1 MIECIMI
8 VFISRMTI
16 NYNHEIN
23 KSMHTCSKW
32 LWWHLRQP
40 ILKFNSH
47 RLQRIKTELH
57 TATVSLSKKPVT
69 VKRDIG
75 AYAKVILK
83 LCISQSQCQT
93 RLQLIDKSFWS
104 NVKMSWFKRESLSVN
119 HSYEQQNLHDGKISF
134 CCKKHITQPLQRM
147 VAKKNLILVT
157 MCSRVSQLTSDNH
170 KTQFAIRL
178 WSSVTDKR
186 WKHHQ
191 TERWGKTLCTTMQS
205 HETLKIINVMPL
217 YIEPVLYLTS
227 PGAGLPFIWAMYVPP
242 QRV

>member
-69 VKRDIG
+69 VKRGIG

-93 RLQLIDKSFWS
+93 KLQLIDKSFWS
-104 NVKMSWFKRESLSVN
+104 NVKMSWFKRESLSIK
-119 HSYEQQNLHDGKISF
+119 SLLPTTESPWWQNIILLQKAYNTAPSTHG
-134 CCKKHITQPLQRM
+134 CEKKPYP
-147 VAKKNLILVT
+147 
-157 MCSRVSQLTSDNH
+157 CY
-170 KTQFAIRL
+170 
-178 WSSVTDKR
+178 
-186 WKHHQ
+186 
-191 TERWGKTLCTTMQS
+191 
-205 HETLKIINVMPL
+205 NV
-217 YIEPVLYLTS
+217 
-227 PGAGLPFIWAMYVPP
+227 
-242 QRV
+242 

>member
-23 KSMHTCSKW
+23 KSMHTCSKL

-40 ILKFNSH
+40 ILKVNSH
-47 RLQRIKTELH
+47 RLQRIKTVLH
-57 TATVSLSKKPVT
+57 TATVSLSLQKPVT
-69 VKRDIG
+69 VQQDIG

-83 LCISQSQCQT
+83 LCISQSQCPT
-93 RLQLIDKSFWS
+93 KLQPIDKSFWS
-104 NVKMSWFKRESLSVN
+104 NVKMSWFKRESLSIN
-119 HSYEQQNLHDGKISF
+119 HSYQQQNLHDGKISF
-134 CCKKHITQPLQRM
+134 CCKKHTTQPLQRM

-178 WSSVTDKR
+178 
-186 WKHHQ
+186 
-191 TERWGKTLCTTMQS
+191 
-205 HETLKIINVMPL
+205 
-217 YIEPVLYLTS
+217 
-227 PGAGLPFIWAMYVPP
+227 
-242 QRV
+242 